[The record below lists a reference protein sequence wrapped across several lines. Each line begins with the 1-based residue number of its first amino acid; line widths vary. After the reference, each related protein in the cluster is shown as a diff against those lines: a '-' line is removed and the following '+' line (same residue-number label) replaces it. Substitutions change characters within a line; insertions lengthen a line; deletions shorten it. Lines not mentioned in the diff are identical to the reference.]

1 MKVYVTYDE
10 VYEEIIQVHKSE
22 ESAKEKCEKQKKE
35 KVKRYLDIYEY
46 ELEEQFFVCLFYV
59 IFF

>member
-10 VYEEIIQVHKSE
+10 IYEEIISVHKSE
-22 ESAKEKCEKQKKE
+22 ESAREKCEKQKKE

-46 ELEEQFFVCLFYV
+46 ELEE
-59 IFF
+59 